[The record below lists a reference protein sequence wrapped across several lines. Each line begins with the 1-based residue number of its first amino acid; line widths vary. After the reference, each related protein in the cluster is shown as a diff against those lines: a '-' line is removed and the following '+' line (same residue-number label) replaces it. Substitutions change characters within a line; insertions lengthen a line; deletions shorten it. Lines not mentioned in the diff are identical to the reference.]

1 MIKNLLMAFAGI
13 CLVSAGEG
21 ILLADE
27 AGKED
32 ATVYELRTYTTHP
45 GRLDALHERF
55 KDHTMRIFEKHGMTN
70 VMYWTPVD
78 KKDTLIYVLK
88 HKSPEAAKKSWAGFR
103 EDPEW
108 QKVFQESHKDGKI
121 VMKVESV
128 YMKTTDYS
136 PANSANKTQSEE

>member
-1 MIKNLLMAFAGI
+1 MLKSSRCFLLLSLVLGASGPMSFAEE
-13 CLVSAGEG
+13 V
-21 ILLADE
+21 
-27 AGKED
+27 D

-45 GRLDALHERF
+45 GRLPALNKRF
-55 KDHTMRIFEKHGMTN
+55 RDHTMKLFEKHGMTN

-78 KKDTLIYVLK
+78 KEDTLIYVLK

-103 EDPEW
+103 GDPEW
-108 QKVFQESHKDGKI
+108 VKVRTESEKEAPI

-136 PANSANKTQSEE
+136 PMPAED